1 MEEILMN
8 SLGAYFFWF
17 FLYKKYSLKLLEI
30 L

>member
-8 SLGAYFFWF
+8 SLGAYFLWF
-17 FLYKKYSLKLLEI
+17 FLYKKYSLKLPEI